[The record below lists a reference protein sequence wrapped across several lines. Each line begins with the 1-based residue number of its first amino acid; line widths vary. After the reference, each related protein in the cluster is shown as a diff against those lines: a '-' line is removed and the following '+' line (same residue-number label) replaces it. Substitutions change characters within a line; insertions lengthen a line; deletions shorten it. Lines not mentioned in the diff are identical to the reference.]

1 MTKKLVGSS
10 KHNNYLYIIFLGP
23 ISPFPSSEPLTQNP
37 DQIRI
42 LEATLLKTAW
52 CFAIFLKK
60 ELGDKIDSF

>member
-1 MTKKLVGSS
+1 MTNKLVGSS
-10 KHNNYLYIIFLGP
+10 KHA
-23 ISPFPSSEPLTQNP
+23 QNP

-52 CFAIFLKK
+52 CFAIFKKK